1 MNKNWGLTPSEIPET
16 IYGHK
21 KRLLWIIE
29 QLQTLA
35 PDRPKSDISI
45 LEIGC
50 GTGVMISIPL
60 ASLGYDV
67 TGVDTDDKSIELA
80 KAVNPFKN
88 AHFLCIDAAVITSR
102 YDFIILAEVLEH
114 MDAPQSLITLSRD
127 LLKDSGR
134 LLVSVPNGYG
144 SFEIEQFI
152 WAKLRLGKALE
163 KLKVDWLIGA
173 AKWKLKGWEE
183 SPYLSSLSSSPHV
196 QRFTL
201 GRIIK
206 MIKTAG
212 FHVEETRGSTLLA
225 GKISNLLFTGFVLP
239 LKLNNF
245 LGSILKPVASNYYLK
260 CRKIV

>member
-1 MNKNWGLTPSEIPET
+1 MNKKWGLTPEQIPEN

-21 KRLLWIIE
+21 KRLLWMIE
-29 QLQTLA
+29 QIKTLA
-35 PDRPKSDISI
+35 PGRPNSDISI

-60 ASLGYDV
+60 ASLGYEV

-80 KAVNPFKN
+80 RAVNPFKN
-88 AHFLCIDAAVITSR
+88 AQFLCVDAAVITRR
-102 YDFIILAEVLEH
+102 YNFIILAEVLEH
-114 MDAPQSLITLSRD
+114 MDAPQLLIKLSRN
-127 LLKDSGR
+127 LLKDSGL

-152 WAKLRLGKALE
+152 WAKLRLGRALE
-163 KLKVDWLIGA
+163 KLKIDWLIGA

-206 MIKTAG
+206 MIKAAG
-212 FHVEETRGSTLLA
+212 LRVEETRGSTLFA
-225 GKISNLLFTGFVLP
+225 GRISNLLFSGFVLP
-239 LKLNNF
+239 LKINNS
-245 LGSILKPVASNYYLK
+245 LGSLLKPVASNYYLK
-260 CRKIV
+260 CRKVE